1 MVSLDPIDSLT
12 SRESKTKEARGHS
25 FINIPELNAA
35 IRLYER
41 LKADYRSVDF
51 KGKIGII
58 TTYKAQLIEMKSRF
72 ARRFGDDIFEEIEF
86 NTTDAFQ
93 GRERE
98 IIIFSCVRAK
108 ASGGIGFLGDIR
120 RMNVGLTRA
129 KSSLWVLGD
138 SRSLK
143 QGEFWNR
150 LIEDAKDRD
159 RYSSGDVMGLLSKP
173 TARIQPVLPSH
184 SKRPLSSH
192 TNPVLASDKSYPAAV
207 KGEASDVEMVDA
219 PQSAPSSRNSPI
231 GAGNVESS
239 EAISKRSLDPTI
251 KQEAGKP
258 SVHAAGE
265 AARKPS
271 IGGTSAFGINLHGKR
286 PREGSIKEGEGTPI
300 KKVSRA
306 HLICI
311 CTSSLRSH
319 SATFIIS
326 QCDACAP
333 N

>member
-1 MVSLDPIDSLT
+1 
-12 SRESKTKEARGHS
+12 
-25 FINIPELNAA
+25 
-35 IRLYER
+35 
-41 LKADYRSVDF
+41 
-51 KGKIGII
+51 
-58 TTYKAQLIEMKSRF
+58 
-72 ARRFGDDIFEEIEF
+72 
-86 NTTDAFQ
+86 
-93 GRERE
+93 
-98 IIIFSCVRAK
+98 
-108 ASGGIGFLGDIR
+108 
-120 RMNVGLTRA
+120 
-129 KSSLWVLGD
+129 
-138 SRSLK
+138 
-143 QGEFWNR
+143 
-150 LIEDAKDRD
+150 
-159 RYSSGDVMGLLSKP
+159 MGLLSKP

-271 IGGTSAFGINLHGKR
+271 IGGTSAFGINPHGKR

>member
-1 MVSLDPIDSLT
+1 MAKLRRQPWHASTILGPYRFFDV
-12 SRESKTKEARGHS
+12 EGVQTKETRGHS

-35 IRLYER
+35 IRLYQR
-41 LKADYRSVDF
+41 LKADYRSVDL

-72 ARRFGDDIFEEIEF
+72 VQKFGDSIFDEIEF

-159 RYSSGDVMGLLSKP
+159 RYSGGDVMGLFSKP
-173 TARIQPVLPSH
+173 TTRMQPVLPSH
-184 SKRPLSSH
+184 SKGTLSAPVSPL
-192 TNPVLASDKSYPAAV
+192 LASDKSYPVAV
-207 KGEASDVEMVDA
+207 KGEDSDVEMVDA
-219 PQSAPSSRNSPI
+219 PRSAPSSRNAPI
-231 GAGNVESS
+231 GGAKVGSS
-239 EAISKRSLDPTI
+239 EAVSNRSLDPMI
-251 KQEAGKP
+251 KRAPGKSSAG
-258 SVHAAGE
+258 VAGE
-265 AARKPS
+265 AGRKS
-271 IGGTSAFGINLHGKR
+271 SGGGMAALGINPHGKR
-286 PREGSIKEGEGTPI
+286 PREATIKEEGVPI
-300 KKVSRA
+300 KKVS
-306 HLICI
+306 
-311 CTSSLRSH
+311 
-319 SATFIIS
+319 
-326 QCDACAP
+326 
-333 N
+333 